1 MEMLKFQLLKKE
13 LIEYIK
19 TSKGFILTAVFVFFA
34 ISSPATAKFM
44 NEILAAV
51 AGDITISFPDP
62 TLYDSWGQVFKN
74 MNSICLIVYLI
85 VMSTTVSQE
94 KSKGSILL
102 VLTKKVSRF
111 QFLVSKFIIG
121 ILVFT
126 ILLLVSTILS
136 GWYTN
141 LLFGAYMYDGFWMSL
156 LLYWL
161 MGIFFTAVALFVSVI
176 GKTTTTS
183 ALLAFAIYA
192 VLQILNIS
200 IEIAVFNPSGA
211 SSIVNSILTGTIE
224 QSELWKP
231 ILSTSFF
238 SIVLF
243 LLTNHIFKK
252 QEI

>member
-1 MEMLKFQLLKKE
+1 MLKMELLKKE

-19 TSKGFILTAVFVFFA
+19 TPKGFILTAVFLFFA

-51 AGDITISFPDP
+51 AGDINISFPDP

-85 VMSTTVSQE
+85 VMASTVSQE

-126 ILLLVSTILS
+126 ILLVVSTVLS

-161 MGIFFTAVALFVSVI
+161 MGVFFTAVAVFVSVI

-192 VLQILNIS
+192 ILQILNIS
-200 IEIAVFNPSGA
+200 IEIAMFNPSGA
-211 SSIVNSILTGTIE
+211 SSIVNGILTGTIK

-231 ILSTSFF
+231 ILSTTIMSM
-238 SIVLF
+238 ILF
-243 LLTNHIFKK
+243 TSTYFIFKK